1 MGNPYIKKTKTI
13 PVGAIAIDSDS
24 SLWALW
30 TLENAIKIVAIR
42 LGVSATNTKADTN
55 YNTVQVKNGSN
66 VIGAIANG
74 PNTTAGTT
82 IAAGAMAAMALTEA
96 NCYPAAGDI
105 LTLKVTK
112 TGNGLAY
119 AGAVI
124 EIDYYDYNA

>member
-1 MGNPYIKKTKTI
+1 MDYVKKTKTI
-13 PVGAIAIDSDS
+13 TVGAIAADSDS

-30 TLENAIKIVAIR
+30 TLANAIKIVAVR

-55 YNTVQVKNGSN
+55 YNTVQLKNGST
-66 VIGAIANG
+66 VIAAIANG
-74 PNTTAGTT
+74 PNTADGTT
-82 IAAGAMAAMALTEA
+82 IAAGAMAAMALTA
-96 NCYPAAGDI
+96 ASCYPAAGDI

-112 TGNGLAY
+112 TGTGLAY

>member
-1 MGNPYIKKTKTI
+1 MKDYSLKTKTI

-30 TLENAIKIVAIR
+30 TVKHAIKIAAIR

-66 VIGAIANG
+66 VVAAIANG
-74 PNTTAGTT
+74 PNTSAGTT
-82 IAAGAMAAMALTEA
+82 IAAGAFGAMTLTAAYSE
-96 NCYPAAGDI
+96 CAADDV